1 VVTLPFHPI
10 GYVHSDLRDE
20 AAAPRQA
27 SEAAGVDAHVVLDPA
42 FADGLLGLDAYRWIW
57 LLTWLD
63 RGPEGQAPLQLVP
76 SGTGT
81 GDRLQGVFAS
91 RAPARPNP
99 IGLSLVEL
107 LGVDGTTLRLGGAD
121 LLDGTPVLDVKPW
134 FEDCD
139 APPGPAGR

>member
-1 VVTLPFHPI
+1 VVTLDLRPI
-10 GYVHSDLRDE
+10 GQVRSALDDLAR
-20 AAAPRQA
+20 APRQA
-27 SEAAGVDAHVVLDPA
+27 SEAVEGEAAVVLDPA
-42 FADGLLGLDAYRWIW
+42 VAAGLLGLDAYRWIW

-63 RGPEGQAPLQLVP
+63 RGPEAPAPLQLIP

-81 GDRLQGVFAS
+81 GDRVQGVFAS

-107 LGVDGTTLRLGGAD
+107 LVVEGAVLRVRGVD

-134 FEDCD
+134 FADCD
-139 APPGPAGR
+139 APPASPR